1 MIAAAAA
8 SILLLAA
15 CVEPLPPDGD
25 AGSQLSSCA
34 ELGCPS
40 AFCAAAGDCRCVPPD
55 ADVAVPCTG
64 PDDDAGDF
72 AQNRGAGSVP

>member
-1 MIAAAAA
+1 MKLLLP
-8 SILLLAA
+8 LLLAA

-34 ELGCPS
+34 ELGCPA
-40 AFCAAAGDCRCVPPD
+40 AFCTADGDCRCVPPD

-64 PDDDAGDF
+64 PDDAVGDF
-72 AQNRGAGSVP
+72 GQDRGAGSVP